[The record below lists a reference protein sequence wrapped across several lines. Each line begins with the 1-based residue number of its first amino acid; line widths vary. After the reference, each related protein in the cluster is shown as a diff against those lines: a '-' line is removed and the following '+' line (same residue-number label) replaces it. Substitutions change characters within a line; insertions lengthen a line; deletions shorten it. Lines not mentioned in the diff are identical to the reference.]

1 MKLNNFLH
9 ISCGQIVTFTIV
21 FYFLTLNIKQTNLFV
36 IFFAKLFLAAI
47 KGKTWLVS
55 LLLKHK
61 ADHTI
66 ANNDEKTALDISV
79 QKVDVQSVTMLRLG
93 TIHIL
98 RNHF

>member
-1 MKLNNFLH
+1 MNNFLY
-9 ISCGQIVTFTIV
+9 ISYEQTVTFTIA

-79 QKVDVQSVTMLRLG
+79 QKVNVQSVTMLRLG

>member
-1 MKLNNFLH
+1 MNNFLY
-9 ISCGQIVTFTIV
+9 ISYGQTFTFTI
-21 FYFLTLNIKQTNLFV
+21 ICHLFR
-36 IFFAKLFLAAI
+36 KTYLAAI

-98 RNHF
+98 RNHFYGKERVVIKFYFAYF